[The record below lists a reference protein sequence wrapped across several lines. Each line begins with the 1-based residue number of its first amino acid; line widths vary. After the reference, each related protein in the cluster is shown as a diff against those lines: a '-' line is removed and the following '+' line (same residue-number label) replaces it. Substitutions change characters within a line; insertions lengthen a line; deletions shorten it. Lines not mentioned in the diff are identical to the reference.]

1 MISIFIYLLSE
12 AEVLDLKTSL
22 EREQATRDRQMYDD
36 QIHHDLAGVKNGTL
50 NPAPALFNRTKS
62 APGVPFSLPLPLSLK
77 CFARRRKVAH

>member
-50 NPAPALFNRTKS
+50 NPALFNRTKS